1 VAYPYGSDRDELLS
15 RLKKIE
21 GQVRGIH
28 RMVEDGKDPVDV
40 LTQIAA
46 VVSGTEKVGLRL
58 VREHVRTTL
67 GPNGNGPDAKVDDIL
82 RVVERFLQA

>member
-1 VAYPYGSDRDELLS
+1 
-15 RLKKIE
+15 
-21 GQVRGIH
+21 
-28 RMVEDGKDPVDV
+28 M

-58 VREHVRTTL
+58 VREHVRSTL
-67 GPNGNGPDAKVDDIL
+67 GEAPDDKVDDIL